1 MSEPRLAVLVPAY
14 QAAATLPGVLAR
26 LARVHPPAD
35 TWVIDDG
42 SRDGTGDVARAAGV
56 RVEAHATN
64 QGKGAGLLTG
74 FRVTA
79 GYDAIATIDAD
90 GQHKPEDLPR
100 LVAALAESDLVVG
113 ARVRT
118 AAMPPHRR
126 FGNWLS
132 AAYLTWLAGTTL
144 PDVQSGYRVHRASV
158 LVALGLQPAPG
169 RAATG
174 PIPAFRSTGYGF
186 ESEILIAAARLGY
199 RVANVPIEAVYEGAP
214 SHFHPLREVPRFGA
228 LYARL
233 LVDAGRWSAH
243 RRRAGGVRLC
253 LLHGIDAEQDF

>member
-1 MSEPRLAVLVPAY
+1 MNEAHPTALRLAVLVPAY

-26 LARVHPPAD
+26 LARVHASAD

-42 SRDGTGDVARAAGV
+42 SRDATGDVARAVGV
-56 RVEAHATN
+56 HVETHPTN
-64 QGKGAGLLTG
+64 RGKGAGLLTG
-74 FRVTA
+74 FRATA
-79 GYDAIATIDAD
+79 GYDAVATLDAD

-100 LVAALAESDLVVG
+100 LLAALADADLVVG

-132 AAYLTWLAGTTL
+132 AAYLAWLARTPL

-158 LVALGLQPAPG
+158 LVALGLQPATDA
-169 RAATG
+169 AATHPAG
-174 PIPAFRSTGYGF
+174 PPPAFRSTGYGF
-186 ESEILIAAARLGY
+186 ESEILIAAARLGF
-199 RVANVPIEAVYEGAP
+199 RVTDVPIEAVYEGAP
-214 SHFHPLREVPRFGA
+214 SHFHPLRELPRFGA
-228 LYARL
+228 LYTRL

-243 RRRAGGVRLC
+243 RRRGE
-253 LLHGIDAEQDF
+253 DA